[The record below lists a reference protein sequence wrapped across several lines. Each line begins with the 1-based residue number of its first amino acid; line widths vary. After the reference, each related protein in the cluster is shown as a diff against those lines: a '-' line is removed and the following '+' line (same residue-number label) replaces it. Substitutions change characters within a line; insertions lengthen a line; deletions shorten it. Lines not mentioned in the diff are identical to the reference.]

1 MKFIIILIALVS
13 SLSLQAQENRY
24 SQPLVLVTGEGI
36 VNVKPDQVII
46 NSRIEHEGNDA
57 AEVKKKNDEVV
68 NRVIKYLKSEGI
80 PEKNIRTN
88 YLNLNKNYNYN
99 DKTYSYSANQA
110 ISIKLENLQD
120 YEKIMSGLLNVGLN
134 RIDGVE
140 FQSSKNKEFTSEARR
155 KAVLD
160 AKRKAEEY
168 VAPLNQSIGKAIT
181 ITELEKNNYQPMY
194 KAERLQ
200 SSADGGEQESISP
213 GEMEVNV
220 KVTVGFILN

>member
-1 MKFIIILIALVS
+1 MKYLILLIAFVT
-13 SLSLQAQENRY
+13 SLSLIAQENNY
-24 SQPLVLVTGEGI
+24 SHPLVTVTGEGI

-57 AEVKKKNDEVV
+57 VEVKKKNDEVV
-68 NRVIKYLKSEGI
+68 NRVIQYLKSEGI
-80 PEKNIRTN
+80 PEKDIKTN

-99 DKTYSYSANQA
+99 DKTFSYSANQA
-110 ISIKLENLQD
+110 ISIKLESLQD

-140 FQSSKNKEFTSEARR
+140 FRSSKIEEFTSEARR
-155 KAVLD
+155 KAVMD

-168 VAPLNQSIGKAIT
+168 VAPLNQSIGKAVT
-181 ITELEKNNYQPMY
+181 ISEIERNSYQPMY
-194 KAERLQ
+194 KTERLQ

-220 KVTVGFILN
+220 KVMVGFVLE

>member
-1 MKFIIILIALVS
+1 MKFIIIVIVFAS
-13 SLSLQAQENRY
+13 AFGLQAQEIIN
-24 SQPLVLVTGEGI
+24 SQPQIQVIGEGI

-46 NSRIEHEGNDA
+46 NSRIEHEGSDA

-80 PEKNIRTN
+80 PDKNIRTN

-99 DKTYSYSANQA
+99 DKTYSYIANQA
-110 ISIKLENLQD
+110 ISIKLENLRD
-120 YEKIMSGLLNVGLN
+120 YEKILSGLLDVGLN

-140 FQSSKNKEFTSEARR
+140 FQSSRIEEFTSEARR

-168 VAPLNQSIGKAIT
+168 VAPLNQSIGKAVT

-194 KAERLQ
+194 RAERLQ
-200 SSADGGEQESISP
+200 SSADGAEQENISP

>member
-1 MKFIIILIALVS
+1 MKFIIFVIAFVTALNF
-13 SLSLQAQENRY
+13 QAQEVLN
-24 SQPLVLVTGEGI
+24 SQPQIQVIGEGI
-36 VNVKPDQVII
+36 VRVKPDQVII

-57 AEVKKKNDEVV
+57 AEVKKQNDEVV

-99 DKTYSYSANQA
+99 DKTYSYIANQA
-110 ISIKLENLQD
+110 ISIKLENLRD
-120 YEKIMSGLLNVGLN
+120 YEKIMSGLLDVGLN

-140 FQSSKNKEFTSEARR
+140 FQSSRIEEFTSEARK

-168 VAPLNQSIGKAIT
+168 VAPLNQSIGKAVT

-194 KAERLQ
+194 RAERLQ
-200 SSADGGEQESISP
+200 SSVDGGEQESISP